1 MRLGS
6 PMANTAEVK
15 SSRTPEIATIRETI
29 NTPQLILGRN
39 RGDIFGA
46 LEKLKD
52 PEAKGSVFSWYKKA
66 IDKDHKA
73 IFLST
78 IENSDI
84 LEFSYSINA
93 GGASREQGQ
102 FVVKVL
108 DPTNTFEDRFFS
120 FFSIGSKSYSDWIS
134 SYGNRSISKETDGI
148 MITFGETDDP
158 KKWAPTQKVD
168 LIYVNYELGPN
179 NVRIFTLT
187 FAPSSGMTALGATPE
202 EEAVTTGNLNRTYSI
217 QRTYIDSSG
226 VDELVVVERAPIL
239 VLNLIKDTF
248 AKFTDVPTFLI
259 AQKSVYEAL
268 DRLWSAACTNAVN
281 NFMAST
287 KGYNL
292 RRGGAGQ
299 EFNRATEF
307 APIYKDL
314 FGPLQIG
321 ETPSGVMASI
331 PGAHGGQVRDTL
343 DKAGWRT
350 TGWKARDDAEE
361 ARIRE
366 RYSREETGQ
375 RRAKLADLQTA
386 ALAYMTTNDLTEW
399 YAGIEDFIGDAGDII
414 VSHAPFLR
422 SLGLHGITRTRQSG
436 IRAQKKGKRR
446 TPEEQR
452 KWILG
457 EIKKTLDQLVAEG
470 AEDKVRAYLTEQD
483 LKRWRKGNINNL
495 DRADAYKRI
504 TGVDIEEV
512 KKPIPIDSVDQYVL
526 HLNAAYDFFQN
537 LGFTIAEDFTP
548 TKTSNLAGAGL
559 SQTGDEAHQ
568 DARKQMEKM
577 IVDIHIRLTGKT
589 RQEMKDQALSILS
602 KINSAD
608 TFITQVFSEIKL
620 CELVYT
626 KLAEKGIPPSTKEDF
641 DRFILIS
648 TGEAYSNLSQI
659 KESKDFKSTND
670 TLFAALHEAFVEFKG
685 EIYSDVIEKT
695 VMHTF
700 TYGDINSDILSFN
713 FDLRPWYAYLIANV
727 IPTIATNGL
736 LGRNASHT
744 NLFGSIASYIKN
756 TGNRDTGNI
765 RGIVEA
771 WYDKHEETP
780 VPNTPIFDRLPFK
793 DRGEIQEALLGFTR
807 EEFIDSVMEYL
818 EANFSAIEN
827 HQYDIVD
834 PIQKSSAIDNILAM
848 RQRVSEVTFTG
859 QIETL
864 PYYKFM
870 SPVRSL
876 MSKININFREPDIK
890 INDFFDSREPSK
902 WLSGEYTIQGLSFI
916 VSQGKV
922 STSFNIVKNY
932 KLEN

>member
-1 MRLGS
+1 
-6 PMANTAEVK
+6 MANIAEVK
-15 SSRTPEIATIRETI
+15 RSIEGDSRISTIRETI

-52 PEAKGSVFSWYKKA
+52 PEAEGSITSWYKKA
-66 IDKDHKA
+66 IGKDHKA

-158 KKWAPTQKVD
+158 KKWAPVQRVD

-187 FAPSSGMTALGATPE
+187 FAPSSGMTALGAIPE
-202 EEAVTTGNLNRTYSI
+202 EESVTTGNLNRTYSI
-217 QRTYIDSSG
+217 QRTYINSEEA
-226 VDELVVVERAPIL
+226 DELVVAERAPDL

-259 AQKSVYEAL
+259 AQKSIYEAL

-287 KGYNL
+287 KGFNL
-292 RRGGAGQ
+292 RRGEAGHAGH
-299 EFNRATEF
+299 RAALFGE
-307 APIYKDL
+307 IWKEV
-314 FGPLQIG
+314 FGPLKTG
-321 ETPSGVMASI
+321 DTSTSGVLASI
-331 PGAHGGQVRDTL
+331 PGAHKRQIGNTL
-343 DKAGWRT
+343 TEAGWRT
-350 TGWKARDDAEE
+350 EGWKFRDKAEE
-361 ARIRE
+361 ARIRGL
-366 RYSREETGQ
+366 YAREETGE
-375 RRAKLADLQTA
+375 RRAKFEDLQTA
-386 ALAYMTTNDLTEW
+386 VLALASTVPMVGSSWWANVVKAWEEFNAEYL
-399 YAGIEDFIGDAGDII
+399 A
-414 VSHAPFLR
+414 SH
-422 SLGLHGITRTRQSG
+422 SG
-436 IRAQKKGKRR
+436 TKAIPQKRR
-446 TPEEQR
+446 KDTAENR
-452 KWILG
+452 KWIVDQIG
-457 EIKKTLDQLVAEG
+457 IIAKKLVEEG
-470 AEDKVRAYLTEQD
+470 LEDRGREFATNQHLNM
-483 LKRWRKGNINNL
+483 WRKGNINEL
-495 DRADAYKRI
+495 ERADAYKRL
-504 TGVDIEEV
+504 TGIDIEEV
-512 KKPIPIDSVDQYVL
+512 KKPIPIDSVDMYVL
-526 HLNAAYDFFQN
+526 HLQAAYEFFQN

-548 TKTSNLAGAGL
+548 TENSNLIGGGL
-559 SQTGDEAHQ
+559 SRTGDEAHQ
-568 DARKQMEKM
+568 KSRKQMEGF
-577 IVDIHIRLTGKT
+577 INDIHIRLTGKT

-602 KINSAD
+602 KINSGD

-620 CELVYT
+620 CELVYA
-626 KLAEKGIPPSTKEDF
+626 KLAKKGMPPSIKEDF

-659 KESKDFKSTND
+659 KENKDFKSTND
-670 TLFAALHEAFVEFKG
+670 ALFAALHEAFVEFKG

-736 LGRNASHT
+736 LGRNASHN

-756 TGNRDTGNI
+756 TGNRNTGNL

-780 VPNTPIFDRLPFK
+780 IPNTPIFNRLPFM
-793 DRGEIQEALLGFTR
+793 DRGVIQEELLGFTR

-818 EANFSAIEN
+818 EANFSGIEN
-827 HQYDIVD
+827 HQYDIID
-834 PIQKSSAIDNILAM
+834 PIQKSSALKNIVAM
-848 RQRVSEVTFTG
+848 RERVSKVTFTG

-890 INDFFDSREPSK
+890 TNDFFDNREPSK